1 MTDIS
6 QKIRD
11 LEKTLSIS
19 NISPF
24 KIVGGFVA
32 VLSLGIIGYI
42 LWTKPDFLCN
52 EKRDFCY
59 VRFGQFLIAATVFL
73 LSISWLVWGYI
84 QA

>member
-1 MTDIS
+1 MSDIS

-32 VLSLGIIGYI
+32 VLCTIIIGYI
-42 LWTKPDFLCN
+42 LWSKPDFLCN
-52 EKRDFCY
+52 EKREFCY
-59 VRFGQFLIAATVFL
+59 VRFGQFILASTIFL
-73 LSISWLVWGYI
+73 LCVGWLIWGYI
-84 QA
+84 QG